1 MSPTRRLLLRLST
14 LPAFSGAVVLL
25 LAVVTTLELRDAIRE
40 AAGKTA
46 MRPTRRG
53 GRPDPPPPAFGEAE
67 AQRLLG
73 EAPDAATKIAAL
85 ASLRGEAAHRERLHA
100 ELVQRETPPEARL
113 RLLGFFEEVEPK
125 KALEAARTILEDE
138 AVRHEILLDA
148 AMEVVAGRG
157 TREDLPLLGERPGE
171 SAQLRTQ
178 RESYRD
184 ELQERTK

>member
-40 AAGKTA
+40 AAGKTTA
-46 MRPTRRG
+46 SPRRRG
-53 GRPDPPPPAFGEAE
+53 GRPEPPPQALREAE

-85 ASLRGEAAHRERLHA
+85 ESLRGGAEHRERLYA
-100 ELVQRETPPEARL
+100 EFLRRETPAEARL
-113 RLLGFFEEVEPK
+113 RLLGFFEEVEPER
-125 KALEAARTILEDE
+125 ALEAARAILKDE
-138 AVRHEILLDA
+138 TSRHEILLLSALEIVA
-148 AMEVVAGRG
+148 ARGR
-157 TREDLPLLGERPGE
+157 RDDLVLLGERPGE
-171 SAQLRTQ
+171 SAQLRTE
-178 RESYRD
+178 RESCRV